1 MTQQPLLAFHK
12 KKLIE
17 VIMLEKGPV
26 MVQYHFYSFKMVT
39 EKCNIAGVGLN
50 PRNVHLKLVSTSR
63 Q

>member
-1 MTQQPLLAFHK
+1 
-12 KKLIE
+12 
-17 VIMLEKGPV
+17 MLEKGPV

-63 Q
+63 QWFFENAEVIPKNIV